1 MPFSQISKMGNSSK
15 LFSKILNS
23 IQISLIMVDIEGVI
37 VSANHYTEELFG
49 YEQSELIGNP
59 VKILIPEEYKHNH
72 DRQFIDYIKLPKSRP
87 LGQGKRI
94 YGLRIDGS
102 KVPVEISLTPIR
114 IEKGLFI
121 LASIIDVTEGVIVK
135 DKLIVEEKEKK
146 DLELVNNQLSD
157 FAHTVSH
164 DLTEPFLKLEK
175 LIPKIVD
182 NIQNPEKE
190 VVKNIETVNQAISR
204 GKQIVS
210 DLLTFA
216 QSSIANFKETNTEEI
231 VKNVIVNYNDEQIKF
246 IVDKL
251 PDITGDPILIKQ
263 LFSNLISNAVKF
275 QKNDSNEKLIEI
287 SCQENVFC
295 VKDNGI
301 GIEEKYLN
309 DIFKPFFRVQ
319 NKEKFTGTGL
329 GMSICKRIV
338 DKHHGEIW
346 IESKFNEGTKV
357 YFTLSNRS

>member
-1 MPFSQISKMGNSSK
+1 MPFRQINDMGNSSK
-15 LFSKILNS
+15 LFNKILNS
-23 IQISLIMVDIEGVI
+23 IQISLIMVDAKGII
-37 VSANHYTEELFG
+37 ISANHYTEELFG
-49 YEQSELIGNP
+49 YGQSELIGNP
-59 VKILIPEEYKHNH
+59 VEILVPERFKKNH
-72 DRQFIDYIKLPKSRP
+72 TKQRENYIRLPKLRP
-87 LGQGKRI
+87 LGQGRHF

-102 KVPVEISLTPIR
+102 EVPIEIALTPIR

-121 LASIIDVTEGVIVK
+121 LASIVDITEGVIVK
-135 DKLIVEEKEKK
+135 EKLMLEEKEKK

-164 DLTEPFLKLEK
+164 DLTDPFLKLEK
-175 LIPKIVD
+175 LMPKVIES
-182 NIQNPEKE
+182 IQNPEKDTA
-190 VVKNIETVNQAISR
+190 KAIKTVNQAISR

-216 QSSIANFKETNTEEI
+216 QSSVANFKEINTEEI
-231 VKNVIVNYNDEQIKF
+231 VKNVILNYEDEKIKF
-246 IVDKL
+246 IVGKL
-251 PDITGDPILIKQ
+251 PVITGDPILIKQ

-275 QKNDSNEKLIEI
+275 QKNDSNEDLIEI

-319 NKEKFTGTGL
+319 NKEKSTGTGL

-346 IESKFNEGTKV
+346 IESKFNEGTKIC
-357 YFTLSNRS
+357 FTLSNRN